1 MKTSTRS
8 GSAAIA
14 TMVMSV
20 LLLCTIA
27 TIIGTVRSEDMAYG
41 AQRDINGI
49 SDCSG
54 PDLVITSLVTKE
66 NNKKYTV
73 YVKNIGDAPAV
84 MDYPKI
90 AGWQA
95 YLSKDGVSK
104 DIRVLGNNFSGTL
117 DIGQTTCA
125 SAAVS
130 IDLSSYPPFPILIVE
145 LFVLSNVGEC
155 NSNNNSFVFSFPK

>member
-14 TMVMSV
+14 TMVLSV
-20 LLLCTIA
+20 LSLCSIA
-27 TIIGTVRSEDMAYG
+27 TVVGTVRSEDMAYG
-41 AQRDINGI
+41 FPRDINENG
-49 SDCSG
+49 DCSG
-54 PDLVITSLVTKE
+54 PDLVITSLVTKD

-84 MDYPKI
+84 MEYPKI

-95 YLSKDGVSK
+95 YLSKNGVSK

-117 DIGQTTCA
+117 GIGQTTSA

-130 IDLSSYPPFPILIVE
+130 LDLASYPPYPILIVE
-145 LFVLSNVGEC
+145 LYVLSSVGEC
-155 NSNNNSFVFSFPK
+155 DSSNNTFLFSFPQ